1 MWAPFLVVLFL
12 FGLDFAPWSVLVAFS
27 VLFSGILPLC
37 CFFLKVLFFTALV
50 GDTCFHWMLLL
61 SLFLRRSSFLF
72 YCCRNI
78 VGLLSLLIVS
88 VLGFPWRLLFYPGP
102 HDSGTVDFV
111 FQWLLDL
118 FWLFF
123 FSHVLRFLLP
133 RSSCDWFCPFS
144 HFVWLFFFWLLFR
157 A

>member
-1 MWAPFLVVLFL
+1 MCGPSSLWFCSCWHLVYLLYMWVLFFEFL
-12 FGLDFAPWSVLVAFS
+12 FLLGLGFAPSSVLGVFS

-50 GDTCFHWMLLL
+50 GATCFHWMLLL
-61 SLFLRRSSFLF
+61 SLFLRPSSFLF

-78 VGLLSLLIVS
+78 AGLLSLLIVS

-111 FQWLLDL
+111 LQWLLDL
-118 FWLFF
+118 F
-123 FSHVLRFLLP
+123 
-133 RSSCDWFCPFS
+133 
-144 HFVWLFFFWLLFR
+144 
-157 A
+157 